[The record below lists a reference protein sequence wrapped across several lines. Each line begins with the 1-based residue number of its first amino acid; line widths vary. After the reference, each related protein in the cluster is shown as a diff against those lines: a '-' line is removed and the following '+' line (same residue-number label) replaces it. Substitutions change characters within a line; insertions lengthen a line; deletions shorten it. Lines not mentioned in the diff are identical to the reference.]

1 MVEVAA
7 HSASP
12 LFATR
17 AQQDAA
23 QLMELGIID
32 KTDFLDLAD
41 PPMSEALKMRMK
53 ARDKQHQK
61 QVQQAIQ
68 QTPENDRWQLFTSLL
83 GLGKKRA

>member
-1 MVEVAA
+1 MEVAA

-32 KTDFLDLAD
+32 KTDFLDLQENEKG
-41 PPMSEALKMRMK
+41 MSDDDRYGFSTGLER
-53 ARDKQHQK
+53 RIEQK
-61 QVQQAIQ
+61 
-68 QTPENDRWQLFTSLL
+68 P
-83 GLGKKRA
+83 